1 MAILADTTHHSRND
15 PENNVAEPSSSADGD
30 SSTVLARRVLDL
42 PLDRFIEHLTEAG
55 CFKLLKW
62 ARREAPDLLR
72 TLMTAFVTAESPV
85 NPENARTRHNRLKID
100 AHLESQV
107 NDPNLTSSRAKA
119 SSAPSLKE
127 AERAYIQRVI
137 KESRT
142 LREAASK
149 LGINTATLWRK
160 RKLYEI

>member
-1 MAILADTTHHSRND
+1 MATFADSMHSSG
-15 PENNVAEPSSSADGD
+15 NNPGNNLEEPNPSAGVD
-30 SSTVLARRVLDL
+30 SRTVLSRRAYDL

-62 ARREAPDLLR
+62 ARRDAPDLLR
-72 TLMTAFVTAESPV
+72 ILMTAFVTAESPV
-85 NPENARTRHNRLKID
+85 NLMRASARRYRLKPA

-107 NDPNLTSSRAKA
+107 NDQPLVSQRATS

-127 AERAYIQRVI
+127 AERVYIQRVI
-137 KESRT
+137 KESGT

-160 RKLYEI
+160 RKLYNL